1 MLPMGR
7 PRACALTSCLNAPT
21 RGMRLSVYCCDCPAI
36 ALFAAETLPPLG
48 NASISGPQSGEPG
61 VTRSMSCPW
70 NRGQSTIAN
79 AAGGSD
85 AHSHTVRRR
94 RHSDRQRRPSSTHYP
109 LPDCCPEIAPGRLR
123 GEETRLRAPRPS
135 KMSSSMISC
144 SVACSF
150 FVATLEPP
158 YSAKP

>member
-1 MLPMGR
+1 
-7 PRACALTSCLNAPT
+7 
-21 RGMRLSVYCCDCPAI
+21 MRLSVYCCDCPAI

-48 NASISGPQSGEPG
+48 NVSISGPPVRRTGGHTFNVVPLD
-61 VTRSMSCPW
+61 PW
-70 NRGQSTIAN
+70 QSTIAN

-94 RHSDRQRRPSSTHYP
+94 RHSDRRRRPSSTHYP